1 MEERK
6 FFWTLLV
13 CLAGDLLFL
22 TAAILFTAA
31 ERSPLNLAALALSA
45 AALIVGG
52 VCLAV
57 FLRKRKR
64 GG

>member
-6 FFWTLLV
+6 FLWTLLV

-31 ERSPLNLAALALSA
+31 ERSPLNLATLVLSA

-52 VCLAV
+52 ICFAV

>member
-1 MEERK
+1 MEGQK

-22 TAAILFTAA
+22 TAAILFTVA
-31 ERSPLNLAALALSA
+31 ERSPLNLAALVLSA

-57 FLRKRKR
+57 FLQKRKR